1 MNYALLI
8 KQLRN
13 KMIIT
18 QQELAEHLGTSTVTI
33 SRWESGKYEPTIKMK
48 RKLKALFIKE
58 KILEETN

>member
-1 MNYALLI
+1 ML
-8 KQLRN
+8 
-13 KMIIT
+13 IT